1 MKSYFFILA
10 FLLGACL
17 RIKAQ
22 PVLSYTKAV
31 YTTGKDSLP
40 YRLLYP
46 LHYNK
51 HKRYPLVLFLH
62 GAGQRGTDNEAQLTG
77 VPKVLTDTAGREKYA
92 CFILVPQ
99 CPKNDVWVKFPHFP
113 ENIQT
118 TELPTRSA
126 QAVLAALDSLIRQLP
141 VDRKR
146 VYITGYSMGGEGAF
160 DLLTRRPH
168 LFAAAIPI
176 SSVADTARA
185 RLIYQTPVWAFHG
198 DQDDVND
205 VKYSRLMIVAL
216 KKYNGTPIYTEYPGF
231 KHNVWGKAYNE
242 PGLFEWLF
250 EQRRRPPPRIPP
262 AGKH

>member
-1 MKSYFFILA
+1 MKSYLFLIA
-10 FLLGACL
+10 FLLAACL
-17 RIKAQ
+17 QIKAQ
-22 PVLSYTKAV
+22 PMLPYTKAV

-77 VPKVLTDTAGREKYA
+77 VPKALTDTAGREKYS

-99 CPKNDVWVKFPHFP
+99 CPKNDVWVKFPQFP

-118 TELPTRSA
+118 TGLPTRSA
-126 QAVLAALDSLIRQLP
+126 QAALAVLDSLIRELP

-146 VYITGYSMGGEGAF
+146 VYITGYSMGGEGTF
-160 DLLTRRPH
+160 DFLTRRPH

-176 SSVADTARA
+176 SSVADTGRA
-185 RLIYQTPVWAFHG
+185 WSIYQTPIWAFHG

-205 VKYSRLMIVAL
+205 VKYSRFIIAAL
-216 KKYNGTPIYTEYPGF
+216 KKCNGTPIYTEYPGL
-231 KHNVWGKAYNE
+231 KHNIWGKAYNE

-250 EQRRRPPPRIPP
+250 EQKKR
-262 AGKH
+262 AGKNAKAN

>member
-1 MKSYFFILA
+1 MKRYLVIFI
-10 FLLGACL
+10 FLMMTYQEVE
-17 RIKAQ
+17 AQ
-22 PVLSYTKAV
+22 QILPYAKNV
-31 YTTGKDSLP
+31 YSTGKDSLP
-40 YRLLYP
+40 YCLLSP

-62 GAGQRGTDNEAQLTG
+62 GAGQRGTDNEVQLTG
-77 VPKVLTDTAGREKYA
+77 VPKALTDSSGREKYP

-126 QAVLAALDSLIRQLP
+126 QAVLAALDSLVRQLP
-141 VDRKR
+141 VDRTR

-160 DLLTRRPH
+160 DFLTRRPH

-176 SSVADTARA
+176 SSVSDTAKA

-198 DQDDVND
+198 DQDNVND
-205 VKYSRLMIVAL
+205 VRYSRLMIDAL
-216 KKYNGTPIYTEYPGF
+216 KKYKGSPIYTEYPGM
-231 KHNVWGKAYNE
+231 KHNIWSKAYNE
-242 PGLFEWLF
+242 PGLFDWLF
-250 EQRRRPPPRIPP
+250 SQKRR
-262 AGKH
+262 

>member
-1 MKSYFFILA
+1 MKSYLTILA
-10 FLLGACL
+10 FLLVACL

-22 PVLSYTKAV
+22 PVLFYTKAV
-31 YTTGKDSLP
+31 YTTGNDSLR

-46 LHYNK
+46 LHYSK

-77 VPKVLTDTAGREKYA
+77 VPKVLTDTAGREKYP

-113 ENIQT
+113 GNIQT

-126 QAVLAALDSLIRQLP
+126 LAVLAALDSLVTQLP
-141 VDRKR
+141 VDRTR

-160 DLLTRRPH
+160 DFLTRRPH

-176 SSVADTARA
+176 SSVADTAKA
-185 RLIYQTPVWAFHG
+185 RLIYQIPVWAFHG

-205 VKYSRLMIVAL
+205 VKYFRLMIAAL
-216 KKYNGTPIYTEYPGF
+216 KKNNGAPIYTEYPGF
-231 KHNVWGKAYNE
+231 KHNIWGKVYNE

-250 EQRRRPPPRIPP
+250 EQKRQ
-262 AGKH
+262 KDKQ

>member
-1 MKSYFFILA
+1 MRACLIILA
-10 FLLGACL
+10 FLLMACL

-22 PVLSYTKAV
+22 SVLSYTKGM
-31 YTTGKDSLP
+31 YIGGNDTLR

-62 GAGQRGTDNEAQLTG
+62 GAGQRGTDNEVPLTG
-77 VPKVLTDTAGREKYA
+77 VPKALTDTSGRERYP
-92 CFILVPQ
+92 CFIFVPQ

-113 ENIQT
+113 KDIQT

-126 QAVLAALDSLIRQLP
+126 RAVLAALDSLIWQLP
-141 VDRKR
+141 VDRTR

-168 LFAAAIPI
+168 LFAAAIPV
-176 SSVADTARA
+176 SSVADTAKA
-185 RLIYQTPVWAFHG
+185 NLIYQTPVWAFHG
-198 DQDDVND
+198 DQDEVND
-205 VKYSRLMIVAL
+205 VNYSRLMIDAL
-216 KKYNGTPIYTEYPGF
+216 KKYKGSPIYTEYPGL
-231 KHNVWGKAYNE
+231 KHNIREKAYNE

-250 EQRRRPPPRIPP
+250 KQRRQADKRM
-262 AGKH
+262 K

>member
-1 MKSYFFILA
+1 MRSYLVIPV
-10 FLLGACL
+10 FLLVACL

-22 PVLSYTKAV
+22 PVLPYIKAV
-31 YTTGKDSLP
+31 HATGKDSLP

-77 VPKVLTDTAGREKYA
+77 VPKALTDTAGREKYP

-113 ENIQT
+113 KSIQT
-118 TELPTRSA
+118 TEQPTQSA
-126 QAVLAALDSLIRQLP
+126 RAALAALDSLMGQLP
-141 VDRKR
+141 VDRNR

-160 DLLTRRPH
+160 DLLTRRPQ

-176 SSVADTARA
+176 CSVADTARA
-185 RLIYQTPVWAFHG
+185 GLIYQTPVWAFHG

-205 VKYSRLMIVAL
+205 VKYSRLMIAAL
-216 KKYNGTPIYTEYPGF
+216 KQCNGTPIYTEYPGL
-231 KHNVWGKAYNE
+231 KHNIWSKAYNE

-250 EQRRRPPPRIPP
+250 EQSRR
-262 AGKH
+262 AGKLRKRR